1 MLKLI
6 PTPQF
11 AEISETKTLKQILF
25 QYGEEV
31 PYQSRTSRSTR
42 MSFNAIL

>member
-6 PTPQF
+6 PTPKF

-25 QYGEEV
+25 HTAKKYLTNQGQAEA
-31 PYQSRTSRSTR
+31 RG
-42 MSFNAIL
+42 

>member
-11 AEISETKTLKQILF
+11 AEISETKKLKQILF
-25 QYGEEV
+25 HTAKKYLDF
-31 PYQSRTSRSTR
+31 RLLH
-42 MSFNAIL
+42 MI

>member
-1 MLKLI
+1 MLKII

-31 PYQSRTSRSTR
+31 P
-42 MSFNAIL
+42 

>member
-25 QYGEEV
+25 HTAKKYLDFRFC
-31 PYQSRTSRSTR
+31 YD
-42 MSFNAIL
+42 II